1 MPLSGSGNSPL
12 HNQNPNYELKD
23 FNSRGTTNS
32 VKKTEKPV
40 DIEFDQNKEI
50 VIKQVKHESI
60 WQFIQSKEV
69 PKKAV
74 FLAFF
79 FMIVGLALFF
89 VGFFEDMREWDPFNG
104 FLFWGSGLV
113 LFIPGF
119 YYTFKVVQA
128 YRTND
133 INVRNNILRDIPD
146 M

>member
-1 MPLSGSGNSPL
+1 M
-12 HNQNPNYELKD
+12 
-23 FNSRGTTNS
+23 
-32 VKKTEKPV
+32 
-40 DIEFDQNKEI
+40 
-50 VIKQVKHESI
+50 
-60 WQFIQSKEV
+60 SKEV

-89 VGFFEDMREWDPFNG
+89 TGFFEDVREWDPFNG

-119 YYTFKVVQA
+119 FYTYKVIQA
-128 YRTND
+128 YRTTD
-133 INVRNNILRDIPD
+133 MNVRNKILRDIPD